1 MFSDQNLSKY
11 QRDFRKGFSVQY
23 SLVAMLERWK
33 GAANNKKVFGA
44 LLTDLSKELDCFFHE
59 LIIAK
64 LNAYGFSFPALKFIH
79 YYLSN
84 RPQRTKINHDFTS
97 WEEVLFGVFQGSSLG
112 TLLFNIFLSDSFL
125 AWRETEFT
133 SCADD
138 NTLHDTGTTIEDV
151 ISSLQE

>member
-1 MFSDQNLSKY
+1 MFADQNLSKY

-44 LLTDLSKELDCFFHE
+44 LLTDLSKEFDCFFHE

-84 RPQRTKINHDFTS
+84 RNYYLSNKELRLIMI
-97 WEEVLFGVFQGSSLG
+97 SLHEKRFYLEYFKVPRLG
-112 TLLFNIFLSDSFL
+112 LYYSISF
-125 AWRETEFT
+125 
-133 SCADD
+133 
-138 NTLHDTGTTIEDV
+138 
-151 ISSLQE
+151 